1 MCALTASLLAASPS
15 PAWAA
20 RPATA
25 PAPEALRAFFAGPAP
40 SARPPQRPAAARAA
54 SGPHAAPGEGPH
66 TGGDGGVGGG
76 VDGGLDGGLD
86 VGLDEVRWEVD
97 RRGRLTTR
105 SRWVVRVTSQQGLE
119 AAQVVVADWRPWFE
133 DRPKL
138 EAYVLTPDGQ
148 RVALEPGVIAVQP
161 AVRDGD
167 LYTDARE
174 LHAPLPR
181 LSVGAIADVRVVTR
195 ERRVPFR
202 SARRVDDELGG
213 TGPCRLRRRVVKA
226 APGVG
231 LRWEVVGG
239 QTALAAPARVED
251 RRGGVTLTWERRD
264 DPGVG
269 VFEPATGRQ
278 AWPVPV
284 LRWSAHVRA
293 KGRGTNGTC
302 CAHGDWPDAAAEYAA
317 TVDARLARAKLGPLA
332 SEILGA
338 KVLGGSTHSP
348 RDAREAA
355 RHVMAY
361 LRAHVRYTG
370 LELGDAAYVPAPPA
384 KVLER
389 GHGDCKDLA
398 TLAVGLLR
406 ARGFPAYV
414 ALLETREGPAVTQE
428 VPGLEAFDH
437 AIVFVDASPP
447 RGAPAS
453 GGLKASPTSADA
465 AATAA
470 ETAGAAAETGG
481 APAETGRAAGSRG
494 DCGPPARR
502 APVWARSRRRARR
515 RRPGRRRVRRGGR
528 GPAAVAG
535 PHGAQLR
542 RGLAPARGP
551 RAHGAGSAC
560 PGASWRGRRAPGP
573 RHARPDARPG
583 GGPLPR
589 AARGG
594 APPLGA

>member
-15 PAWAA
+15 PAWAGH
-20 RPATA
+20 RTPA
-25 PAPEALRAFFAGPAP
+25 PAPEALRALFAGPLP

-66 TGGDGGVGGG
+66 TSGDGGVGGG
-76 VDGGLDGGLD
+76 GDGGLDGGLD

-202 SARRVDDELGG
+202 SARRVDDELGS

-251 RRGGVTLTWERRD
+251 RGVTLTWERRD

-278 AWPVPV
+278 AWPAPV
-284 LRWSAHVRA
+284 LRWSGHVHVN
-293 KGRGTNGTC
+293 GHGTHGTHVHLRHYGTYGTT
-302 CAHGDWPDAAAEYAA
+302 ALRHLRHYGTYINWPDAAAEYAA
-317 TVDARLARAKLGPLA
+317 TVNARLARAKLEPLA
-332 SEILGA
+332 AE
-338 KVLGGSTHSP
+338 VLGDGAHSP

-355 RHVMAY
+355 R
-361 LRAHVRYTG
+361 
-370 LELGDAAYVPAPPA
+370 
-384 KVLER
+384 R
-389 GHGDCKDLA
+389 GSS
-398 TLAVGLLR
+398 
-406 ARGFPAYV
+406 
-414 ALLETREGPAVTQE
+414 EIE
-428 VPGLEAFDH
+428 
-437 AIVFVDASPP
+437 
-447 RGAPAS
+447 
-453 GGLKASPTSADA
+453 
-465 AATAA
+465 
-470 ETAGAAAETGG
+470 
-481 APAETGRAAGSRG
+481 
-494 DCGPPARR
+494 
-502 APVWARSRRRARR
+502 
-515 RRPGRRRVRRGGR
+515 
-528 GPAAVAG
+528 
-535 PHGAQLR
+535 
-542 RGLAPARGP
+542 
-551 RAHGAGSAC
+551 
-560 PGASWRGRRAPGP
+560 
-573 RHARPDARPG
+573 
-583 GGPLPR
+583 
-589 AARGG
+589 
-594 APPLGA
+594 